1 MITKWYKN
9 LLKWMLQ
16 SGVSNGYTLVK
27 TPGGETKY
35 IGGGFTSS
43 SFPNSVSKT
52 VQINTL
58 KGSGIHVGT
67 GQTPAT
73 EEDYFIESKIASGL
87 KAGSTTVRG
96 GVDENGN
103 PYVELS
109 FMLSNTTGEDI
120 VVREI
125 GYVQGAALANTIG
138 GSSANSNILL
148 DRTVLSTPV
157 TVPAGGEAVIRY
169 TLKTVQST

>member
-9 LLKWMLQ
+9 LLMWALQ
-16 SGVSNGYTLVK
+16 AGVSNGYTLVK
-27 TPGGETKY
+27 TSSGATKY
-35 IGGGFTSS
+35 IGGSFSSS
-43 SFPNSVSKT
+43 SFPYSTSKA

-58 KGSGIHVGT
+58 KSSGIHIGT

-73 EEDYFIESKIASGL
+73 EEDYFLESKITSGVQ
-87 KAGSTTVRG
+87 AGTVTTRG

-103 PYVELS
+103 PYIELS
-109 FMLSNTTGEDI
+109 FMLSNATGADI

-138 GSSANSNILL
+138 GSSANDNILL

-169 TLKTVQST
+169 TLKTVQSI